1 MAGKTRIERTAS
13 YNLCKLGREYSYIAY
28 KNRKLNYRWKKKLV
42 RDIFRMWYKTQNEDG
57 IYNED
62 YWKLTFEDGVK
73 VRSFLM
79 KNVRAL
85 PCGRTIDLFGTIFDH
100 KKLNSPNNE

>member
-1 MAGKTRIERTAS
+1 MSRKKIDAS
-13 YNLCKLGREYSYIAY
+13 DTYSLCKTGRKYAYYVY
-28 KNRKLNYRWKKKLV
+28 KNQRLNYRWKKKLV

-85 PCGRTIDLFGTIFDH
+85 PCGRTIDLFGTLFEH
-100 KKLNSPNNE
+100 KKLNLPNNE